1 MDFKQIECFV
11 EVIKK
16 KSFSNAAEVL
26 YMSQPAVT
34 SNVQKL
40 EAELGILLIDR
51 TGKGAR
57 PTDAGKIMFRYGQEL
72 LNLRLKAFSDLKS
85 HSSYALSK
93 LEIFASSIPEE
104 YIVPKLLKEFM
115 LEKKDALWHLHS
127 GDTKNVIDNLA
138 TGRGN
143 LGFTGAMPSVSTI
156 DSQLVFE
163 DEPVMVAAPN
173 KNFAETVSIEDLQ
186 GQNLIV
192 REDGSGTR
200 KALEENLKKLGYSL
214 NSFAALTVC
223 ESGGT
228 IKKMVEMGMG
238 ISFLSNLAIKEEL
251 AYGKLSAHR
260 IKGFEDRRSF
270 YFVWAKDRHLSPV
283 EESFKRF
290 VLNSQAKKA

>member
-173 KNFAETVSIEDLQ
+173 KNFAETVSIEELQ